1 MASMCAEPSLYLQ
14 CFNCWYVR
22 KVCSPLSIIKY
33 WQNTPLCVRLGFVND
48 IALLNQQPLDSKQN
62 CLLHMQK
69 CRDTAVKL
77 AWMKSK
83 AWLANQKHCLPSSW
97 ALSIAFSCVFK
108 IIFDFCALGQGLA
121 DYTLNMISMLT
132 LFIWSYIFIHT
143 GKCLAGYNV
152 NYQTVLIIYICVLLW
167 P

>member
-1 MASMCAEPSLYLQ
+1 MPNPLFISSVLTVGMSGRCAHHWALSNIDKTHLCVLGLALLMTSLYLINSLWTQ
-14 CFNCWYVR
+14 SKTVCF
-22 KVCSPLSIIKY
+22 
-33 WQNTPLCVRLGFVND
+33 
-48 IALLNQQPLDSKQN
+48 
-62 CLLHMQK
+62 HMQK

-83 AWLANQKHCLPSSW
+83 AWLANQKHCLPGSW